1 MKIEYNI
8 FLKKCIILLLI
19 NHFFKYINSI
29 QILKLNFER
38 NFSEILTK
46 EKLMSNLY
54 NNDIYTYITI
64 GSNLE
69 KIPIS
74 FKMNSFPFYIITSKT
89 NQSKNPF
96 YHYEKSSSF
105 INESIKL
112 NFTEQDFLIAYHALE
127 TISLNKEKNFQNLQK
142 FQLMTPLQLNKENII
157 NEAGSIGLNI
167 FNLHSNL
174 DNTDFILQLKKRKII
189 DSFPF
194 TFKYINSKKEKG
206 EFILGALPDEYDK
219 YYNSSKY
226 KFSLTKIYAEKP
238 IWALDFDKI
247 IYFKQLNTF
256 SNLFFFRI
264 EIGLIVSPN
273 SYKKFFKDSFFNQ
286 TKCYEE
292 IFKSEDLNEFY
303 YFYCDS
309 SVDISK
315 FGYLIFYNH
324 IFNMNFTLNEK
335 DLFYYFE
342 KRNYFLIVFSV
353 KYNYDWILGSPF
365 LKKYQMIFDKDKKI
379 ISTYEPNDSFEFS
392 FIFVIIFLLLVIIF
406 FLSIYISFYLIKKKR
421 KLRVNE
427 IEDNYEY
434 LPQ

>member
-1 MKIEYNI
+1 MK
-8 FLKKCIILLLI
+8 KIIKLLYYLQLI
-19 NHFFKYINSI
+19 ITLTTSVK
-29 QILKLNFER
+29 ILKLNFER
-38 NFSEILTK
+38 NLTSNLTPNN
-46 EKLMSNLY
+46 LMSNLY
-54 NNDIYTYITI
+54 NNDIFTIITL

-74 FKMNSFPFYIITSKT
+74 FKMNSFPFYIITSET
-89 NQSKNPF
+89 NQSKNIF
-96 YHYEKSSSF
+96 FHNEKSTS
-105 INESIKL
+105 
-112 NFTEQDFLIAYHALE
+112 YY
-127 TISLNKEKNFQNLQK
+127 KEKNDLNTNFTDQDFIKGKLSSETIIFNNENSFQKIEK
-142 FQLMTPLQLNKENII
+142 FNFISITNINEKNII
-157 NEAGSIGLNI
+157 NEAGTIGLNI
-167 FNLHSNL
+167 INSHFNLIHS
-174 DNTDFILQLKKRKII
+174 DFILQLKNKQLIN
-189 DSFPF
+189 SFPF
-194 TFKYINSKKEKG
+194 TFKYTNSKKEKG

-264 EIGLIVSPN
+264 EIGLVISPN

-315 FGYLIFYNH
+315 FGNLNFYNH

-335 DLFYYFE
+335 DLFYYFK

-353 KYNYDWILGSPF
+353 KSNYDWILGSPF

-379 ISTYEPNDSFEFS
+379 ISIYEKDDNHNISFAYIII
-392 FIFVIIFLLLVIIF
+392 FILIVIIIFLVF
-406 FLSIYISFYLIKKKR
+406 YIVFYLFKNKR
-421 KLRVNE
+421 KLRANE
-427 IEDNYEY
+427 IDENFEY
-434 LPQ
+434 LPQS